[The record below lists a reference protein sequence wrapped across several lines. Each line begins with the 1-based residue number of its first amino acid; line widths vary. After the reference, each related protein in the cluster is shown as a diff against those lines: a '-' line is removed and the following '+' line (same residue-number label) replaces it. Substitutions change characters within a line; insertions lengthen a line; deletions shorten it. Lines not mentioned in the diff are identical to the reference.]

1 MVVNFLHVNN
11 KNYFVDVCFFRIAT
25 TITTSRK
32 LVRMGR
38 RTCLFVYYIKL
49 IDTKLWMEE
58 GATLKEGLQLWMVQG
73 RIRRGI
79 RKNEGMFFFL
89 HSQYQKIVCFLV

>member
-1 MVVNFLHVNN
+1 
-11 KNYFVDVCFFRIAT
+11 
-25 TITTSRK
+25 
-32 LVRMGR
+32 MGR

-58 GATLKEGLQLWMVQG
+58 GVTLKEGLQLWMVQG

-89 HSQYQKIVCFLV
+89 HSQYQEIVGFLL